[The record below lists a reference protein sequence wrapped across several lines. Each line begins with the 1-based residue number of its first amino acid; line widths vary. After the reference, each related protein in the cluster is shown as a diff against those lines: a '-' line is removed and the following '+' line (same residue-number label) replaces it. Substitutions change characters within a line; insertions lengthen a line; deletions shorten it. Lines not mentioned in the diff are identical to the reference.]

1 LRPRA
6 RQNVILELGWFQGR
20 LGRKKV
26 VVLRDDDVEQP
37 SDIAGLV
44 YISLANE
51 WERLLARELKAAG
64 FDVILDRD

>member
-1 LRPRA
+1 
-6 RQNVILELGWFQGR
+6 
-20 LGRKKV
+20 
-26 VVLRDDDVEQP
+26 
-37 SDIAGLV
+37 V